1 MEINMNLDLN
11 ELRERINETDKEIV
25 DLFVR
30 RMSISADIAEYKRQ
44 NSLPVLDASRE
55 RELLD
60 KVASLSGDGMENY
73 TRELYITIMKL
84 SRDYQ
89 NAVIIG
95 DQSSDKV
102 E

>member
-44 NSLPVLDASRE
+44 NSLPVLDSARE

-95 DQSSDKV
+95 DQSSDNV